1 MRRKDKRMTKDR
13 LYLCLKQC
21 GVVRIGFNDREY
33 PYIVPM
39 NFGYENIDGRDILY
53 MHCAVEG
60 KKLDLMNTNPNVGF
74 EMDIDYGITHMD
86 NPSECSTNYAS
97 IIGTGVLEKVESY
110 SEKISA
116 LSILMKSLTEREV
129 QIFDKR
135 IVDKTTILKLVI
147 KNMTGKL
154 SMDLNTAEE

>member
-1 MRRKDKRMTKDR
+1 MRRKDKQMTKDNI
-13 LYLCLKQC
+13 YSCLKQC
-21 GVVRIGFNDREY
+21 AVVRIGINDKDY

-39 NFGYENIDGRDILY
+39 NFGYENTDGKDVLY
-53 MHCAVEG
+53 MHCALEG
-60 KKLDLMNTNPNVGF
+60 KKLDLMKLNPKVGF
-74 EMDIDYGITHMD
+74 EMDIDYGITHKD

-97 IIGTGVLEKVESY
+97 IIGTGVLETVESY
-110 SEKISA
+110 SEKITA
-116 LSILMKSLTEREV
+116 LSVLMKSLTDKEV

-154 SMDLNTAEE
+154 SMEKED